1 MNSNVTR
8 RRFLA
13 HSALLPLGLAT
24 AANVLCSSHASAAQ
38 PPVKKRPGGPR
49 LKLGLNAYCFD
60 PLLRENLKDPQKGM
74 SLFDV
79 LTFCA
84 EQNVDAIDPTGY
96 YFPGYPEVPRDK
108 FLNDFKRRA
117 FELGLEISGT
127 GIKNNFADPNPS
139 VRAADV
145 DRAKQWI
152 EAAARLGAPVL
163 RVFAG
168 PVPPQPHTWDDA
180 AKWMADALHQ
190 CVVHGEKYG
199 VIVGLQNHGD
209 MLRSADE
216 CLKMLAM
223 VKSRWIGL
231 ILDTGNFLTPDP
243 YDDIARVISVTVNW
257 QIKELLQSNKG
268 PKTDLPK
275 LVRIIRAGS
284 YRGYIP
290 IETLTH
296 KDVPYDPRARAAEML
311 AGLRAALGP
320 SA

>member
-1 MNSNVTR
+1 MHSPITR
-8 RRFLA
+8 RHFLA
-13 HSALLPLGLAT
+13 NSALLPLGLAT
-24 AANVLCSSHASAAQ
+24 AASLVSPGNLSAAE
-38 PPVKKRPGGPR
+38 PAKRPGGPR

-60 PLLRENLKDPQKGM
+60 PLLRENLKYPTKGL

-117 FELGLEISGT
+117 FELGVDISGT
-127 GIKNNFADPNPS
+127 GIKNDFAAPNAAA
-139 VRAADV
+139 RAADV
-145 DRAKQWI
+145 ERAKQWI

-168 PVPPQPHTWDDA
+168 PVPPKPHTWDDG
-180 AKWMADALHQ
+180 AKWMAEALHS
-190 CVVHGEKYG
+190 CVVHGEKFG

-209 MLRSADE
+209 MLKTADE
-216 CLKMLAM
+216 CLKVLGM
-223 VKSRWIGL
+223 VKSPWIGL

-275 LVRIIRAGS
+275 LVRIIRAGG

-290 IETLTH
+290 IETLTM
-296 KDVPYDPRARAAEML
+296 KGVPYDAPTRATELL
-311 AGLRAALGP
+311 AGLRAALTQT
-320 SA
+320 A